1 MGACGGPV
9 LSDRADADLQ
19 RLPHFRV
26 SRLEEGKR
34 ASGRT
39 VL

>member
-1 MGACGGPV
+1 MGAYRGPV

-19 RLPHFRV
+19 RLPHLGV
-26 SRLEEGKR
+26 PRLKEGKR
-34 ASGRT
+34 TFGRT